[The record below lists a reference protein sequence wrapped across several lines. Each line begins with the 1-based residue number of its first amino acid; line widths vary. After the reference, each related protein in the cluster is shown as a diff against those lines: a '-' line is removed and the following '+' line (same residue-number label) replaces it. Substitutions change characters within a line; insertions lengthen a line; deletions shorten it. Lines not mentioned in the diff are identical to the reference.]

1 MRVLSTLLFNVV
13 LASLLLAQSNTVAER
28 SFEQKLR
35 HLETNGAARTP
46 DQTPTEFSEQEIN
59 DYMRSDEVQLPEGVQ
74 RVNFQGQPNVI
85 TGNARVDFDKL
96 RAGTMSANPLLSMF
110 SGIHD
115 VEVTAHAHGAGR
127 KGYVNV
133 DTVTLDG
140 VEIPRFVLEAFVDK
154 YVQPRY
160 PQVGLDSVFDLPDRI
175 DTATVGLHKVTLT
188 QK

>member
-1 MRVLSTLLFNVV
+1 MRVRSAFFFSIV
-13 LASLLLAQSNTVAER
+13 LASFLLAQPNLSAP

-35 HLETNGAARTP
+35 HLEANGAAHTP
-46 DQTPTEFSEQEIN
+46 DQTPTEFSEREIN

-74 RVNFQGQPNVI
+74 QVNFQGQPNVV

-96 RAGTMSANPLLSMF
+96 RTGTMSSNPLLSMF
-110 SGIHD
+110 SGVHD
-115 VEVTAHAHGAGR
+115 VVVTAHAHGAGS

-140 VEIPRFVLEAFVDK
+140 VEIPRFVLEAFVEK
-154 YVQPRY
+154 YLQPKY
-160 PQVGLDSVFDLPDRI
+160 PQVGLNSAFDLPDRI
-175 DTATVGLHKVTLT
+175 DTASVGLHKVTLT